1 MDIILKENIE
11 KLGFKNEIVSVKNG
25 YGRNFL
31 IPKGLGILATESA
44 IKVLNENLKQ
54 QSQKE
59 EEEIA
64 TATKTAAVL
73 PTLTINLIAK
83 VAEGGTKLF
92 GSIKTSQFT
101 DALAALGHTIDASF
115 VKLPKVKELG
125 TFDAEIRLHRTISV
139 NVPFN
144 VIAE

>member
-44 IKVLNENLKQ
+44 VKVLNENLKQ
-54 QSQKE
+54 QAKKE
-59 EEEIA
+59 ETEI
-64 TATKTAAVL
+64 TKANKIAEAL
-73 PTLTINLIAK
+73 PKLEIILKGK
-83 VAEGGTKLF
+83 VADGGTKLF
-92 GSIKTSQFT
+92 GSIKTAQFT
-101 DALAALGHTIDASF
+101 DALQALGHTIDASF

-125 TFDAEIRLHRTISV
+125 KYEAEVRLHRMVSV
-139 NVPFN
+139 NVASS

>member
-1 MDIILKENIE
+1 MDIILQENVE

-44 IKVLNENLKQ
+44 VKVLNENLKQ
-54 QSQKE
+54 QAKKE
-59 EEEIA
+59 ETEI
-64 TATKTAAVL
+64 TKANRIAEAL
-73 PTLTINLIAK
+73 PKLEIILKGK
-83 VAEGGTKLF
+83 VADGGTKLF

-101 DALAALGHTIDASF
+101 DALQALGHTIDASF

-125 TFDAEIRLHRTISV
+125 KYEAEVRLHRMVSV
-139 NVPFN
+139 NVAYS

>member
-64 TATKTAAVL
+64 VATKTAATL

-101 DALAALGHTIDASF
+101 DALAALGHTVDASF
-115 VKLPKVKELG
+115 VKLPKVKDLG

-139 NVPFN
+139 TVSFN
-144 VIAE
+144 VIAG

>member
-25 YGRNFL
+25 YARNFL

-44 IKVLNENLKQ
+44 VKVLNENLKQ

-64 TATKTAAVL
+64 VATKTAAAL

-115 VKLPKVKELG
+115 VKLPKVKDLG
-125 TFDAEIRLHRTISV
+125 TFDAEVRLHRTISV
-139 NVPFN
+139 NVSFN
-144 VIAE
+144 VIAG

>member
-1 MDIILKENIE
+1 MYIILQENVE

-44 IKVLNENLKQ
+44 VKVLNENLKQ
-54 QSQKE
+54 QAKKE
-59 EEEIA
+59 EAEI
-64 TATKTAAVL
+64 TNATKIAEAL
-73 PTLTINLIAK
+73 PKLEIILKGK
-83 VAEGGTKLF
+83 VADGGTKLF

-101 DALAALGHTIDASF
+101 DALQALGHTIDASF

-125 TFDAEIRLHRTISV
+125 KYEAEVRLHRMVSV
-139 NVPFN
+139 NVAYS

>member
-64 TATKTAAVL
+64 KATKTAAVL

-115 VKLPKVKELG
+115 VKLPKVKDLG

-144 VIAE
+144 VIAG

>member
-1 MDIILKENIE
+1 MDIILQENVE

-54 QSQKE
+54 QAKKDE
-59 EEEIA
+59 AEI
-64 TATKTAAVL
+64 TKANKIAEAL
-73 PTLTINLIAK
+73 PKLEIILKGK
-83 VAEGGTKLF
+83 VADGGTKLF

-101 DALAALGHTIDASF
+101 DALKALGHIVDTSF

-125 TFDAEIRLHRTISV
+125 KYEAEVRLHRMVSV
-139 NVPFN
+139 NVSYS

>member
-25 YGRNFL
+25 YARNFL

-44 IKVLNENLKQ
+44 VKVLNENLKQ

-64 TATKTAAVL
+64 VATKTAAAL

-115 VKLPKVKELG
+115 VKLPKVKDL
-125 TFDAEIRLHRTISV
+125 
-139 NVPFN
+139 
-144 VIAE
+144 

>member
-25 YGRNFL
+25 YGRNFI

-44 IKVLNENLKQ
+44 VKILNENLKQ

-64 TATKTAAVL
+64 VATKTAAAL

-115 VKLPKVKELG
+115 VKLPKVKDLG
-125 TFDAEIRLHRTISV
+125 TFDAEVRLHRTISV
-139 NVPFN
+139 NVSFN
-144 VIAE
+144 VIAG

>member
-11 KLGFKNEIVSVKNG
+11 KLGFKDEIVSVKNG

-31 IPKGLGILATESA
+31 IPKGLGILATESKV
-44 IKVLNENLKQ
+44 KVLNENLKQ

-59 EEEIA
+59 EEKIA
-64 TATKTAAVL
+64 AATKTAAVL

-92 GSIKTSQFT
+92 GSIKTSQFI

-115 VKLPKVKELG
+115 VKLPKVKDLG
-125 TFDAEIRLHRTISV
+125 TFDAEVRLHRTISV
-139 NVPFN
+139 NVSFN
-144 VIAE
+144 VIAG

>member
-44 IKVLNENLKQ
+44 VKVLNENLKQ

-59 EEEIA
+59 EEEIKV
-64 TATKTAAVL
+64 ATKTAAAL

-125 TFDAEIRLHRTISV
+125 TFEAEVRLHRTISV
-139 NVPFN
+139 NVSFN
-144 VIAE
+144 VIAG

>member
-1 MDIILKENIE
+1 MDIILQENVE

-44 IKVLNENLKQ
+44 VKVLNENLKQ
-54 QSQKE
+54 QAKKE
-59 EEEIA
+59 ETEI
-64 TATKTAAVL
+64 TKANKIAEAL
-73 PTLTINLIAK
+73 PKLEIILKGK
-83 VAEGGTKLF
+83 VADGGTKLF
-92 GSIKTSQFT
+92 GSIKTVQFT
-101 DALAALGHTIDASF
+101 DALQALGHTIDASF

-125 TFDAEIRLHRTISV
+125 KYEAEVRLHRMVSV
-139 NVPFN
+139 NVAYT

>member
-1 MDIILKENIE
+1 MDIILQENVE

-54 QSQKE
+54 QAKKDE
-59 EEEIA
+59 AEI
-64 TATKTAAVL
+64 TKANKIAEAL
-73 PTLTINLIAK
+73 PKLEIILKGK
-83 VAEGGTKLF
+83 VADGGTKLF

-101 DALAALGHTIDASF
+101 DALQALGHKIDASF

-125 TFDAEIRLHRTISV
+125 KYEAEVRLHRMVSV
-139 NVPFN
+139 NVAYS

>member
-1 MDIILKENIE
+1 MDIILQENVE

-44 IKVLNENLKQ
+44 VKVLTENLKQ
-54 QSQKE
+54 QAKKE
-59 EEEIA
+59 ETEI
-64 TATKTAAVL
+64 TAANKIAEALPKLEIVL
-73 PTLTINLIAK
+73 TGK
-83 VAEGGTKLF
+83 VADGGNKLF

-125 TFDAEIRLHRTISV
+125 KYEAEVRLHRTVSV
-139 NVPFN
+139 TVNYSV
-144 VIAE
+144 VAE

>member
-1 MDIILKENIE
+1 MDIILQENVE

-44 IKVLNENLKQ
+44 VKVLNENLKQ
-54 QSQKE
+54 QAKKE
-59 EEEIA
+59 ETEI
-64 TATKTAAVL
+64 TKANKIAEAL
-73 PTLTINLIAK
+73 PKLEIILKGK
-83 VAEGGTKLF
+83 VADGGTKLF
-92 GSIKTSQFT
+92 GSIKTVQFT
-101 DALAALGHTIDASF
+101 DALQALGHSIDASF

-125 TFDAEIRLHRTISV
+125 KYEAEVRLHRMVSV
-139 NVPFN
+139 NVAYS

>member
-1 MDIILKENIE
+1 MDIILQENVE

-44 IKVLNENLKQ
+44 VKVLNENLKQ
-54 QSQKE
+54 QAKKE
-59 EEEIA
+59 ETEI
-64 TATKTAAVL
+64 TKANKIAEAL
-73 PTLTINLIAK
+73 PKLEIILKGK
-83 VAEGGTKLF
+83 VADGGTKLF
-92 GSIKTSQFT
+92 GSIKTVQFT
-101 DALAALGHTIDASF
+101 DALQALGHTIDASF

-125 TFDAEIRLHRTISV
+125 KYEAEVRLHRTVSV
-139 NVPFN
+139 NVAYS